1 MRAVDVPHI
10 VTDEMWGCHPLAV
23 RPPPRVV
30 SMDVEITRV
39 AVGVD
44 ESIAAATG
52 LLVKRVRVLLV
63 GEIRKVLKKRGSIWD
78 DVTGRG
84 RRGWRVKVRRDVIII
99 TNITAHG
106 VILARSQ
113 IVRGYV
119 NVYHGKVHQLIKEE
133 WTRIVQRVGDRAA
146 AEASG
151 A

>member
-1 MRAVDVPHI
+1 MELD
-10 VTDEMWGCHPLAV
+10 
-23 RPPPRVV
+23 
-30 SMDVEITRV
+30 ITRES
-39 AVGVD
+39 VGAD
-44 ESIAAATG
+44 ESIAGATG
-52 LLVKRVRVLLV
+52 LMVKRVRVLLV

-119 NVYHGKVHQLIKEE
+119 NVYHGKVHQLIREE
-133 WTRIVQRVGDRAA
+133 WTRIVKRVGDRAA